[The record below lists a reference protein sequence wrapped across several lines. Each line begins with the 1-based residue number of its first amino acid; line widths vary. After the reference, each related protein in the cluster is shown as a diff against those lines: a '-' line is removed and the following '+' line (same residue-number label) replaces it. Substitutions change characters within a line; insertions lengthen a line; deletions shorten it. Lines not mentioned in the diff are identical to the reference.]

1 MASPTPLLSVTVG
14 EMLLRSTEEVP
25 NQELFVFRHQDIRK
39 TFCEVLQDSRNLAK
53 GLLKLGLRPG
63 DRVGMWGPN
72 YYEWVTTQFATALAG
87 MILVNVNPMYQTEEL
102 EYALRQVGVKALIT
116 PAEYR
121 NSNYYR
127 ALSEVVPQLAREKE
141 GIGLVHD
148 NMLPQLKHLII
159 FGNEGR
165 QFRGAWN
172 FTDIVASGGK
182 DEEELLEDLS
192 RKISFDQPVNIQYTS
207 GTTGFP
213 KAATLSHHNVVN
225 NAFFVGKRTGF
236 DKKRSLELH
245 GHSSFWWERRGGATG
260 GPLPEDFLRP
270 ARQHTGTTGFPK
282 AATLSH
288 HNVVNN
294 AFFVGKR
301 TGFDKK
307 RHVICIPNPLYHCFG
322 CVMGTLAAVVHKATC
337 VFPSPAF
344 NAEKAIE
351 AIEQEKC
358 TVLYGT
364 PTMHIDILGHPRR
377 KDSDVSSLHVG
388 YISGAPCPK
397 SLCESLVTEMNLHD
411 LVVLYGSTELSP
423 VATCSFFEDP
433 PFERIKNV
441 GYGPLGGYGSRRLG
455 LRGSQGAA
463 GSAQDSERS
472 HEAITPERWYNTG
485 DTAVMNENG
494 SINIVGRLKDMVI
507 RGGEN
512 IYPAEVEQFLFKH
525 HAVADVH
532 IVGVP
537 DERFGEELCAWVRLK
552 DGHDAVTAEAIKE
565 FCRGKIAACK
575 IPRYVLFK
583 KEHEFPLT
591 ATGKVRKAE
600 LRELSKK
607 ELGLQQ
613 IQSSFN

>member
-207 GTTGFP
+207 
-213 KAATLSHHNVVN
+213 
-225 NAFFVGKRTGF
+225 
-236 DKKRSLELH
+236 
-245 GHSSFWWERRGGATG
+245 
-260 GPLPEDFLRP
+260 
-270 ARQHTGTTGFPK
+270 GTTGFPK